1 MENRSPNQ
9 LVDHQ
14 KHLDILEAE
23 IERLNGEILNKNTE
37 IFKLKNSNVDGDK
50 SRETT
55 FELKNIKFENERLNE
70 LLQQRNNELSA
81 LKQQQTEAERR
92 VGSVA
97 YTHEEIQGYKTRL
110 ESVNEQ
116 YNKTEFE
123 LSRARQSVSIKD
135 GQLTEALA
143 ERDRSKARLATI

>member
-1 MENRSPNQ
+1 
-9 LVDHQ
+9 
-14 KHLDILEAE
+14 
-23 IERLNGEILNKNTE
+23 
-37 IFKLKNSNVDGDK
+37 
-50 SRETT
+50 
-55 FELKNIKFENERLNE
+55 LKNIKFENERLNE

-97 YTHEEIQGYKTRL
+97 YTPEEIQGYKTRL

>member
-97 YTHEEIQGYKTRL
+97 YTPEEIQGYKTRL